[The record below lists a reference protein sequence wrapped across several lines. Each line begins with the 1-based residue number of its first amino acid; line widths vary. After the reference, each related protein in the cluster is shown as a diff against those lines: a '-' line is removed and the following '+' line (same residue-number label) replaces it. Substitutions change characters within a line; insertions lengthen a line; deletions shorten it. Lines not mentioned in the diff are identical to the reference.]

1 MWLRLLVNYA
11 TPNPFHSKPSARLI
25 KSRPVA
31 AAPRPSRTLRP
42 HSQFYGQLLETALGI
57 IRDAGEGY
65 SAADPYVKR
74 LWNRALM
81 ERIEIRAG
89 QIARVELQE
98 PFAGPFLVRRFK

>member
-1 MWLRLLVNYA
+1 
-11 TPNPFHSKPSARLI
+11 
-25 KSRPVA
+25 
-31 AAPRPSRTLRP
+31 
-42 HSQFYGQLLETALGI
+42 LGI

-65 SAADPYVKR
+65 STADPYVKR